1 MVQPIWVTAAGSL
14 GTYLPGKYL
23 HVTLFAKPPNI
34 GTEVKYKLLNGS
46 LPNGITLTSKNEVGI
61 VDGTATLIPND
72 TTYTFTVRAYDMF
85 GSVADRTFS
94 LKVLGSLQ
102 PSFTT
107 KAGNILTI
115 NDSTWVE
122 FQLQYTQA
130 AIASSTNI
138 TLATGILPPGLEITN
153 LGVIKGYAKPPIT
166 DIRNPTTKKYSFTVK
181 LENDLGV
188 ASSTYSITVLNQE
201 LKKAKNTRIPAIL
214 NNRPLSLIISDTDNN
229 YGYYAPNNIIP
240 TVTSGSNFNFKVIGY
255 DFENDPIDYEFI
267 DLPPGVTGYATTGW
281 ISGAPTLGSTGL
293 SDYDFSVRVKKRN
306 KPGIVS
312 DITKFKL
319 RVIRNINPVI
329 NWSSPANLGS
339 INNNTISDLS
349 IVATSSH
356 ALNYRLISGSLP
368 PNLILLQTG
377 ELAGK
382 VANQPKSTLTPVGSF
397 NTFTFEVE
405 AYSKIFPALIGRR
418 TFTLKVNQ
426 YYEVPT
432 ETMYFKATP
441 NLNDRAIIR
450 DLLNNNTLIP
460 YNYLYRP
467 EDNNFGKANDVKFVQ
482 VYGIDSSTIEK
493 YISAINQ
500 NHYWR
505 QIILG
510 NLKTAVARDDN
521 GNIVYEVVY
530 SEIIDDLV
538 NNDGKSVA
546 KDITLPKVIDISAGE
561 NISSRADVYTSYE
574 FDQNANKSYYDSVGS
589 NLVKHVYPASF
600 DNMRKQISS
609 VLSENYDSKLLPK
622 WMSSQQLSGSILGF
636 KSAWVICYT
645 KPGYSETIKNN
656 INNNWGYKLNQIYF
670 LIDRY
675 TVDKSSTF
683 DYNDYLSTP
692 SWENLPS
699 ATPTPDPID
708 SRDFYVLFPRKTIL
722 PK

>member
-1 MVQPIWVTAAGSL
+1 MAQPTWVTAAGSL
-14 GTYLPGKYL
+14 GTYVPGKYL
-23 HVTLFAKPPNI
+23 HLTLFAKPPSA
-34 GTEVKYKLLNGS
+34 GSEVKYKLLNGS
-46 LPNGITLTSKNEVGI
+46 LPNGITLKSKNEVGI
-61 VDGTATLIPND
+61 VDGTPTLIPD
-72 TTYTFTVRAYDMF
+72 DVTFTFTVRAYDAF
-85 GSVADRTFS
+85 NLIADRTFS
-94 LKVLGSLQ
+94 IKILGSLQ

-122 FQLQYTQA
+122 FPLQYTQA
-130 AIASSTNI
+130 AVASSTNI
-138 TLATGILPPGLEITN
+138 TIATGVLPPGLELTR
-153 LGVIKGYAKPPIT
+153 LGMIMGYAKPPIT
-166 DIRNPTTKKYSFTVK
+166 DIRNPTTKTYSFTVK

-188 ASSTYSITVLNQE
+188 ATRTYSITVLNQE

-214 NNRPLSLIISDTDNN
+214 NNRPLSLNISNADNF
-229 YGYYAPNNIIP
+229 YGYYSPDNVIP
-240 TVTSGSNFNFKVIGY
+240 TLVSGSNFNFKIIGY

-267 DLPPGVTGYATTGW
+267 DLPPGITGYTQTGW
-281 ISGAPTLGSTGL
+281 INGSPTLGSTGL

-306 KPGIVS
+306 KPSIVS
-312 DITKFKL
+312 NITKFKL
-319 RVIRNINPVI
+319 RIIKNISTVI
-329 NWSSPANLGS
+329 NWVSPAKLGS

-356 ALNYRLISGSLP
+356 ALNYRLVSGNLP
-368 PNLILLQTG
+368 PNLVLLPTG

-382 VANQPKSTLTPVGSF
+382 VANQPKSTLTPVGSS

-405 AYSKIFPALIGRR
+405 AYSKMFPALIGRR
-418 TFTLKVNQ
+418 TFTLNVTQ
-426 YYEVPT
+426 YYAVPT

-450 DLLNNNTLIP
+450 DLLNNDTLIP

-467 EDNNFGKANDVKFVQ
+467 EDNNFGKASDVKFVQ
-482 VYGIDSSTIEK
+482 VYGINSSTIEK

-521 GNIVYEVVY
+521 GNIIYEVVY

-561 NISSRADVYTSYE
+561 NIDSRTDIYTSYE
-574 FDQNANKSYYDSVGS
+574 IDLNANISYYDSASS

-600 DNMRKQISS
+600 DNMRKQIAS

-656 INNNWGYKLNQIYF
+656 INNNWGHKLNQIYF

-699 ATPTPDPID
+699 ANPTPDPID
-708 SRDFYVLFPRKTIL
+708 SHDFYVLFPRKTIL

>member
-1 MVQPIWVTAAGSL
+1 MAQPTWVTAAGSI
-14 GTYLPGKYL
+14 GTYSPGKYL
-23 HVTLFAKPPNI
+23 HVTLFAKPPSV
-34 GTEVKYKLLNGS
+34 GSEVKYKLLNGS

-61 VDGTATLIPND
+61 IDGTPTLIPND
-72 TTYTFTVRAYDMF
+72 VTFTFTVRAYDAF
-85 GSVADRTFS
+85 GLIADRTFS
-94 LKVLGSLQ
+94 IKILGSLQ
-102 PSFTT
+102 PSFIT
-107 KAGNILTI
+107 KAGNILTV

-122 FQLQYTQA
+122 FQLTYTQA
-130 AIASSTNI
+130 AVASSTVV
-138 TLATGILPPGLEITN
+138 TLATGILPPGLEMTS
-153 LGVIKGYAKPPIT
+153 LGLIRGYAKPPIT
-166 DIRNPTTKKYSFTVK
+166 DIRNPTTKTYAFTVK

-188 ASSTYSITVLNQE
+188 ASSSYSITVLNQE
-201 LKKAKNTRIPAIL
+201 LKKAANTRVPAIL
-214 NNRPLSLIISDTDNN
+214 NNHPLSLTISSDDNY
-229 YGYYAPNNIIP
+229 YGYYTPDNIIP
-240 TVTSGSNFNFKVIGY
+240 TIVSGSNFNFKIIGY
-255 DFENDPIDYEFI
+255 DFENDPISYEFI
-267 DLPPGVTGYATTGW
+267 DLPPGVTGYTLTGW
-281 ISGAPTLGSTGL
+281 ISGTPTLGSTGL

-306 KPGIVS
+306 KPSIVS
-312 DITKFKL
+312 NITKFKL
-319 RVIRNINPVI
+319 RIVKNISTVI
-329 NWSSPANLGS
+329 NWSSPANLGT
-339 INNNTISDLS
+339 INNNTVSDLS

-356 ALNYRLISGSLP
+356 ALNYRLVSGSLP
-368 PNLILLQTG
+368 PNLVLLSTG

-382 VANQPKSTLTPVGSF
+382 VANQPKSTLTPVGAS

-405 AYSKIFPALIGRR
+405 AYSKMFPALTGRK
-418 TFTLKVNQ
+418 TFTLAVKQ
-426 YYEVPT
+426 YYAVPT

-441 NLNDRAIIR
+441 NLTDRAIIR
-450 DLLNNNTLIP
+450 SLLNDYTLIP

-467 EDNNFGKANDVKFVQ
+467 EDNNFGKASEVKFVQ
-482 VYGIDSSTIEK
+482 VYGINSSTIEK

-505 QIILG
+505 HITLG

-538 NNDGKSVA
+538 NNEGKSVA

-561 NISSRADVYTSYE
+561 NIDSRTDIYTSYE
-574 FDQNANKSYYDSVGS
+574 IDLNADISYYDSASS

-600 DNMRKQISS
+600 DNMRKQIAS

-636 KSAWVICYT
+636 QQAWVICYT
-645 KPGYSETIKNN
+645 KPGYSERIKNN
-656 INNNWGYKLNQIYF
+656 INNNWGHKLNQIYF

-699 ATPTPDPID
+699 ASPTPDPID
-708 SRDFYVLFPRKTIL
+708 THDFYVLFPRKTIL

>member
-1 MVQPIWVTAAGSL
+1 MAQPIWVTTAGSL
-14 GTYLPGKYL
+14 GTYSPGKYL
-23 HVTLFAKPPNI
+23 HVTLFAKPPRVGLEI
-34 GTEVKYKLLNGS
+34 QYKLLNGS
-46 LPNGITLTSKNEVGI
+46 LPAGITLKNKNEVSI
-61 VDGTATLIPND
+61 IDGTSTLIPND
-72 TTYTFTVRAYDMF
+72 TTYTFTIRAYDMF

-94 LKVLGSLQ
+94 IKILGSLQ

-107 KAGNILTI
+107 PSGNILTV

-122 FQLQYTQA
+122 FQLEYSKA
-130 AIASSTNI
+130 AVASSTNI
-138 TLATGILPPGLEITN
+138 TLNTGILPPGLEITS
-153 LGVIKGYAKPPIT
+153 LGLIRGYAKPPIT
-166 DIRNPTTKKYSFTVK
+166 DIRNPTTKTYEFTVK

-188 ASSTYSITVLNQE
+188 ASSTYSIIVLNQE
-201 LKKAKNTRIPAIL
+201 LKKAVHTRIPAIL
-214 NNRPLSLIISDTDNN
+214 NNRPLSLTIANDDNY
-229 YGYYAPNNIIP
+229 YGYYTPNNIIP
-240 TVTSGSNFNFKVIGY
+240 TIISGSNFNFKIIGH

-267 DLPPGVTGYATTGW
+267 DLPPGLTGYTATGW
-281 ISGAPTLGSTGL
+281 ISGTPTLGSIGL
-293 SDYDFSVRVKKRN
+293 SDYDFSVRVKKRD
-306 KPGIVS
+306 KPTIVS
-312 DITKFKL
+312 NITKFKL
-319 RVIRNINPVI
+319 RIVKGISTTISWRSPV
-329 NWSSPANLGS
+329 NLGS

-356 ALNYRLISGSLP
+356 ELYYRLVSGNLP
-368 PNLILLQTG
+368 PNLVLLQTG

-382 VANQPKSTLTPVGSF
+382 VASQPKSTLTPVGSS
-397 NTFTFEVE
+397 NTFTFEIE
-405 AYSKIFPALIGRR
+405 AYSKMFSALNSKR
-418 TFTLKVNQ
+418 TFTLTVNQ
-426 YYEVPT
+426 YYAVPT

-450 DLLNNNTLIP
+450 SLLNDDTLIP

-467 EDNNFGKANDVKFVQ
+467 EDNNFGKASDVKFVQ
-482 VYGIDSSTIEK
+482 VYGINSSTIEK
-493 YISAINQ
+493 YISAITQ

-505 QIILG
+505 QITLG

-521 GNIVYEVVY
+521 GNIIYEVVY

-538 NNDGKSVA
+538 NNDGKSVG

-561 NISSRADVYTSYE
+561 NINSRTDVYTSYE
-574 FDQNANKSYYDSVGS
+574 VDLNANISYYDSADG

-600 DNMRKQISS
+600 ENMRKQIAS
-609 VLSENYDSKLLPK
+609 VLDENYDSKLLPK

-636 KSAWVICYT
+636 QQAWVICYT

-656 INNNWGYKLNQIYF
+656 INNNWAHKLNQIYF

-683 DYNDYLSTP
+683 DFNDYLSTP

-699 ATPTPDPID
+699 ASPTPDPID

>member
-1 MVQPIWVTAAGSL
+1 MAQPTWVTAAGSL

-23 HVTLFAKPPNI
+23 HVTLFAKPANV
-34 GTEVKYKLLNGS
+34 GSEVKYKLLNGS
-46 LPNGITLTSKNEVGI
+46 LPSGITLKSRNEVGI
-61 VDGTATLIPND
+61 IDGTPTLIPD
-72 TTYTFTVRAYDMF
+72 DVTFTFTVRAYDAF
-85 GSVADRTFS
+85 GLISDRTFS
-94 LKVLGSLQ
+94 LKILGSLQ

-107 KAGNILTI
+107 RAGNILTV

-130 AIASSTNI
+130 AVASSTNI
-138 TLATGILPPGLEITN
+138 TLNTGILPPGLEITN

-166 DIRNPTTKKYSFTVK
+166 DIRNPTTKTYSFTVK

-188 ASSTYSITVLNQE
+188 ATRTFSITVLNQE
-201 LKKAKNTRIPAIL
+201 LKKAAHTRVPTIL
-214 NNRPLSLIISDTDNN
+214 NNRPLSLITSMDDKY
-229 YGYYAPNNIIP
+229 YGYYSPDNVIP
-240 TVTSGSNFNFKVIGY
+240 TVVSGSNFNFKVIGY
-255 DFENDPIDYEFI
+255 DFENDPIIYEFI
-267 DLPPGVTGYATTGW
+267 DLPPGLTGYPLTGW
-281 ISGAPTLGSTGL
+281 ISGTPTLGSTGL
-293 SDYDFSVRVKKRN
+293 SDYDFSVRVKKIF
-306 KPGIVS
+306 KPSIVS
-312 DITKFKL
+312 NITKFKL
-319 RVIRNINPVI
+319 RVIKNISTVI
-329 NWSSPANLGS
+329 NWLSPANLGS

-356 ALNYRLISGSLP
+356 ALNYRLVSGSLP

-382 VANQPKSTLTPVGSF
+382 VANQPKSTLTPVGSS

-405 AYSKIFPALIGRR
+405 AYSKLFPALTGRR
-418 TFTLKVNQ
+418 IFTLKVNQ
-426 YYEVPT
+426 YYAVPT

-450 DLLNNNTLIP
+450 DLLNNDNLIP

-467 EDNNFGKANDVKFVQ
+467 EDNNFGKASDVKFVQ
-482 VYGIDSSTIEK
+482 VYGINSSTIEK

-505 QIILG
+505 QITLG

-521 GNIVYEVVY
+521 GNIIYEVVY
-530 SEIIDDLV
+530 SEIVDNLV
-538 NNDGKSVA
+538 NNNGKSVA

-561 NISSRADVYTSYE
+561 NIDSRTDIYTSYE
-574 FDQNANKSYYDSVGS
+574 IDLNANISYYDSASS
-589 NLVKHVYPASF
+589 NLIKHVYPASF
-600 DNMRKQISS
+600 DNMRKQIAS

-636 KSAWVICYT
+636 QSAWVICYT

-656 INNNWGYKLNQIYF
+656 INKNWAHKLNEIYF

-675 TVDKSSTF
+675 VVDKSSTF

-699 ATPTPDPID
+699 ASPTPDPID
-708 SRDFYVLFPRKTIL
+708 SHDFYVLFPRKTIL